1 MGAKDMV
8 MFRMPDGTEVS
19 NDPRFDLDEALTKSL
34 NSRETTGSVGP
45 TWDEQNAQIIAEK
58 MAALNSTQ
66 PGVGENATVD
76 DPTKELHGVLGS
88 PAQQRQVEDVAK
100 AQEAGASPFSTS
112 TEDEEPVDSNER
124 VLAVREQVA
133 KDREAYAKAVDKLGD
148 EGPGDPE
155 QPYSEWSP
163 KQLVAEVHRRNAD
176 EGRAEEDRIVLEKN
190 TRAKAEE
197 ALEADDQAQTDR
209 TAAQAAASAGQA
221 QG

>member
-1 MGAKDMV
+1 MSAKDMV

-45 TWDEQNAQIIAEK
+45 TWDEQNAQIISEK
-58 MAALNSTQ
+58 LAALQSGQ

-76 DPTKELHGVLGS
+76 DPAKELYGVLGS

-100 AQEAGASPFSTS
+100 AQEAGASAFSTS
-112 TEDEEPVDSNER
+112 TEDDEPVDSNER
-124 VLAVREQVA
+124 VQAVREQKA
-133 KDREAYAKAVDKLGD
+133 KDNEALQKAIEKLGE
-148 EGPGDPE
+148 EGPGNPE
-155 QPYSEWSP
+155 EPYSDWSP

-176 EGRAEEDRIVLEKN
+176 ESRAEEDRIVLEKN
-190 TRAKAEE
+190 TRSNAEA
-197 ALEADDQAQTDR
+197 ALEADDEAMKAR
-209 TAAQAAASAGQA
+209 TEAQAAASAGQA